1 MGPVAAR
8 PAALA
13 SAALGLCLA
22 CAAVSAQD
30 LPTVRIENGASQL
43 LIHGKPFL
51 ALAGELG
58 NSSAGTAAEA
68 DTILPRL
75 EKLHFNTV
83 LMPVAWGEIEPAEG
97 QFDFSIPDHWIDV
110 AREQHMHLVFL
121 WFGSWKNAFS
131 EYAPAWVLADTKR
144 FPRAIAVDGQPLEIL
159 STLGEQTARADAK
172 AYAALM
178 AHLREKDATELT
190 VLFVQVENEVG
201 TLGLGGRDRSA
212 DADKLF
218 GEQVP
223 AQLTACLSSHRD
235 LLPPELAANFHAG
248 AGAWRDVFG
257 DAADEIFMAWHYG
270 LFVEQVVKAG
280 KAAYPLP
287 MYMNAQL
294 PAPFEA
300 PGDYPS
306 GGPHPANQVI
316 YRAAAPSI
324 DFYSPDIYWPDFAR
338 WVKLYQAAGN
348 PVFVPEA
355 RPDVAS
361 GNALYAIGEA
371 RGFGFSPFGVDSLD
385 NSGAGHAISETYAAL
400 AELSDSILAAQQ
412 QNKIRALVLSSIDP
426 RPSQTVALGGYRSA
440 PCCARAPGRL
450 ASWPR
455 HKAACWPSRQ
465 LPTSLSSRARPLT
478 VDFVRDPDT
487 DRQIAGIAGI
497 EQLAYSDGKWTT
509 ARVLNGDQS
518 DRGATCRWTRTNPR
532 LPRKAIRVCR
542 RKLTPCSLSPRC
554 D

>member
-223 AQLTACLSSHRD
+223 AQLTACL
-235 LLPPELAANFHAG
+235 
-248 AGAWRDVFG
+248 
-257 DAADEIFMAWHYG
+257 
-270 LFVEQVVKAG
+270 
-280 KAAYPLP
+280 
-287 MYMNAQL
+287 
-294 PAPFEA
+294 
-300 PGDYPS
+300 
-306 GGPHPANQVI
+306 
-316 YRAAAPSI
+316 
-324 DFYSPDIYWPDFAR
+324 
-338 WVKLYQAAGN
+338 
-348 PVFVPEA
+348 
-355 RPDVAS
+355 
-361 GNALYAIGEA
+361 
-371 RGFGFSPFGVDSLD
+371 
-385 NSGAGHAISETYAAL
+385 
-400 AELSDSILAAQQ
+400 
-412 QNKIRALVLSSIDP
+412 
-426 RPSQTVALGGYRSA
+426 
-440 PCCARAPGRL
+440 
-450 ASWPR
+450 
-455 HKAACWPSRQ
+455 
-465 LPTSLSSRARPLT
+465 
-478 VDFVRDPDT
+478 
-487 DRQIAGIAGI
+487 
-497 EQLAYSDGKWTT
+497 
-509 ARVLNGDQS
+509 
-518 DRGATCRWTRTNPR
+518 
-532 LPRKAIRVCR
+532 
-542 RKLTPCSLSPRC
+542 
-554 D
+554 